1 MNQVNTSWF
10 RLSDKLNLKQ
20 GFVGLVQT
28 QAKLE
33 HFIFNVKPSL
43 NVQYLTKLG
52 SFTSR
57 AFTLDGLS
65 MSRMIFCPW
74 SYLAGVCNLE
84 ILLEYALPW
93 SQSIL
98 KSGSS
103 KDVAAPQKKKHFT
116 LSRVTHKP
124 DRHLNSSKASLMI
137 LINLRSAPE
146 NAIRSSAKPMCV
158 NWGSK
163 HIGWDYEV
171 SWVLCPFLENLE
183 RNLIPK
189 TNSYGD
195 EESPFL

>member
-57 AFTLDGLS
+57 GIHPWWAKHVQDDILPLILSSRGLQS
-65 MSRMIFCPW
+65 WDLTRICP
-74 SYLAGVCNLE
+74 S
-84 ILLEYALPW
+84 
-93 SQSIL
+93 L
-98 KSGSS
+98 KSINS
-103 KDVAAPQKKKHFT
+103 KIRFFKGCGCTPEKKQFT

-183 RNLIPK
+183 RNFIPK